1 MWGIEI
7 FIGAIITTVLLGS
20 GVVLI
25 TRKRRKQSSNDTSQD
40 GDRSRSDKH
49 HQGIERGDAATGRVR
64 FEHEEY
70 RTPRE
75 PISESAQTR
84 NADVPVPH
92 DPRIEERV
100 GQASREGLV
109 TDAPGLPDA
118 PIGYS
123 PLSGYVR
130 NLPKGFYPVV
140 ELPVHRCTVIGTR
153 VGRPGPRGVSEHGFY
168 TRLEEYFNG
177 QLLRDHRVEFRGA
190 QRDYEPDIILH
201 LPDRVLRIDIEIDE
215 PYSGVSRKPMH
226 WLGSYDDDRD
236 VYFSN
241 NGWLTVR
248 FAEEQ
253 VIKQSASCAAFLAE
267 VIDSLLG
274 TQTRAAIGSQETL
287 APIARWSYSEAKQ
300 MAELKYR
307 EGYLGIEFEAATED
321 VPESI
326 ETEEGIVLDDEGTD
340 DGNVVEVTSRNT
352 GLTTLTDEQERLLG
366 QLREAV
372 PRSLHL
378 LFIADGQMKLMQPL
392 RIQQRRS
399 RLFVHGFDQL
409 CQQEEEVELRHIEQI
424 LAELEDPFYSTGSI
438 ADLEKLKED
447 MNIAIDNQLLVQIT
461 YRKDCGEISERTL
474 STISESSPFGK
485 GYLTAYCH
493 LRSEGRTFKLDR
505 IQSYRVL
512 GIQRPWEDRAGPN
525 GEVTRT
531 RLVW

>member
-1 MWGIEI
+1 MWGVGI
-7 FIGAIITTVLLGS
+7 FIGAIMTTVLLGS

-25 TRKRRKQSSNDTSQD
+25 TRKRRKQSSNRTSQI
-40 GDRSRSDKH
+40 GDQSRSASPHLGNESGDK
-49 HQGIERGDAATGRVR
+49 ATGRDR
-64 FEHEEY
+64 FGHEEY

-75 PISESAQTR
+75 PDSESAQTR
-84 NADVPVPH
+84 RTDVLTPH
-92 DPRIEERV
+92 APRVDERV
-100 GQASREGLV
+100 DPANQEGLF

-177 QLLRDHRVEFRGA
+177 RLLRDHRVEFRGA
-190 QRDYEPDIILH
+190 QHDYEPDIILH
-201 LPDRVLRIDIEIDE
+201 LSDRVLRIDIEIDE

-241 NGWLTVR
+241 NGWITVR

-253 VIKQSASCAAFLAE
+253 VVKQSASCAAFLAE

-274 TQTRAAIGSQETL
+274 TQMRAAVGPQEALT
-287 APIARWSYSEAKQ
+287 PIARWSYSEAKQ

-307 EGYLGIEFEAATED
+307 EGYLGIEFEPATED

-326 ETEEGIVLDDEGTD
+326 ETEEGIVIDDEGTD
-340 DGNVVEVTSRNT
+340 DRNVVEVSSRNT
-352 GLTTLTDEQERLLG
+352 GLTTLTEEQERLLG

-372 PRSLHL
+372 PKSVHL
-378 LFIADGQMKLMQPL
+378 LFIADGQMKLMSPL

-399 RLFVHGFDQL
+399 RILVTGFDQL
-409 CQQEEEVELRHIEQI
+409 CQREEEIELRRIEQI
-424 LAELEDPFYSTGSI
+424 LAELEDPFYCTGSC
-438 ADLEKLKED
+438 ADLEKLKQD

-461 YRKDCGEISERTL
+461 YRKDSGEISQRTL

-485 GYLTAYCH
+485 DYLSAFCH
-493 LRSEGRTFKLDR
+493 FRNEGRTFKLDR

-512 GIQRPWEDRAGPN
+512 GLQRPWEDRAGPN